1 MLSIITFLVKA
12 IIMLFFIIIIIFL
25 IIIIIGSIIS
35 FFEYLKNKNNPNKS
49 KTSTNKPK
57 NYAQENQEFYESVI
71 SESSYNFNDWFNVSP
86 DQSNLGDY
94 GEFLTLKEIVKLSRN
109 YNYNYKIL
117 RNIHIG
123 VHCEIDLVWV
133 HSTGI
138 YVFESKNISGWVY
151 GSEQEKQWY
160 TALNGRTKRQFYNPI
175 KQNNGHIYELK
186 QILGNAYPYYSIIV
200 FSERCELKEIPADT
214 DSRIITKRDNL
225 RFKLENK
232 LSNKQNILSIAQ
244 IEAFYRKLLQYSY
257 ASNSIKQK
265 HNEYVNNKYG
275 DNRTKQKNYKNDDV
289 DLPF

>member
-1 MLSIITFLVKA
+1 
-12 IIMLFFIIIIIFL
+12 MLFFIIIIIFL